1 MNKARNPA
9 AAGAVEPGRDLTF
22 FPKKSGA
29 LPSQRERRTKT
40 KSDKVPFSD
49 GLDQPCL
56 VYQSAL
62 IGVKLAH
69 FSGKSSNAK
78 IAVTG
83 QTGTHAP
90 QSMHSTGLIYS

>member
-1 MNKARNPA
+1 MKIALDPA
-9 AAGAVEPGRDLTF
+9 AASAFEPGRYLIS
-22 FPKKSGA
+22 FPKKCGA
-29 LPSQRERRTKT
+29 LPWQRERRTKT
-40 KSDKVPFSD
+40 RSGKLPFSD
-49 GLDQPCL
+49 GTDQPCL

-83 QTGTHAP
+83 QTGTQAP
-90 QSMHSTGLIYS
+90 QSMHSTGLM